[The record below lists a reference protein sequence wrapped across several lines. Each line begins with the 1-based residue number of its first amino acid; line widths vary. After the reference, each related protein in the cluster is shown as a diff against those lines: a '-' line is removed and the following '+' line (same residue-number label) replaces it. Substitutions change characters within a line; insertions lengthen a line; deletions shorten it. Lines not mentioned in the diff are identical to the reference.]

1 MSNKYDASSIQ
12 HLETREAMRTRI
24 QAYLGSDDTEG
35 IYQAFKEIINN
46 STDEALAGYGN
57 EIYILLNEEKNEV
70 IIKDMGRGVPF
81 STANG
86 RNVLVEIYT
95 ESHTGGKFDKNAYKN
110 SSGLN
115 GLGATAV
122 CMSSEYFIVKSQR
135 DNKIAMARFYQGT
148 LEEYTEDDYKTD
160 KTGTTVIFK
169 PDKEVFKNMTN
180 GYSYE
185 RICDEIKNIAYL
197 NKGVKFIVENTE
209 GQKTEFYSEN
219 GIADFIKDKVSKP
232 LMKKPIIVSKSD
244 GVDEVEVAFIWSGD
258 KAQSYT
264 FVNGLFCVNGGSTDT
279 GARTAITNGIK
290 KILGKVDIEP
300 DIIRR
305 GLVYAVNCKVLNP
318 SFSNQVK
325 DKVVNPSLRS
335 LTQQAFKQGLEEFST
350 TSECNAIIE
359 MIKKFQKAEKAAD
372 RAREAIMNQNR
383 ETEKEAKKK
392 TVMGGKLKDCRIHDE
407 NSCLYIV
414 EGDSALGSFTASRDS
429 TYVAA
434 MPIRGKIINALKNPI
449 EKVLENEEV
458 QDIAKACG
466 CGILDNV
473 NVKKLRYG
481 KICFAA
487 DADPDGYAIVCL
499 LLVLFYVLMPELIT
513 TGHVYWAQFPLYE
526 ITNGN
531 ELLFAYDDIEL
542 EQMLKKY
549 PKAHYDRNKG
559 IGEMGSE
566 AFSIA
571 AFGENARLIQFTMED
586 VNAATTILEILLGK
600 KNEERT
606 EYIFENVDFSVVEG
620 E

>member
-1 MSNKYDASSIQ
+1 MNEKYDASSIQ

-57 EIYILLNEEKNEV
+57 EIYILLNEEKNE
-70 IIKDMGRGVPF
+70 IIVKDMGRGVPF

-135 DNKIAMARFYQGT
+135 DNKIAMARFYQGN
-148 LEEYTEDDYKTD
+148 LEEYTEEDYKTN
-160 KTGTTVIFK
+160 KTGTTIIFK

-209 GQKTEFYSEN
+209 GQKAEFYSEN

-232 LMKKPIIVSKSD
+232 LMKKPIIVSKTD

-279 GARTAITNGIK
+279 GAKTAITNGIK
-290 KILGKVDIEP
+290 KILGKIDIDP

-350 TSECNAIIE
+350 TSECDAIIE

-372 RAREAIMNQNR
+372 RAREAVMNQNK
-383 ETEKEAKKK
+383 EIEKELKKK
-392 TVMGGKLKDCRIHDE
+392 IILEDKLVDCRRHDETSQLMICEGHSARGALVKARSGENTACFELRGKL
-407 NSCLYIV
+407 
-414 EGDSALGSFTASRDS
+414 
-429 TYVAA
+429 
-434 MPIRGKIINALKNPI
+434 INVLKNDI
-449 EKVLENEEV
+449 EKVSKNDEV
-458 QDIAKACG
+458 KALHIVLG
-466 CGILDNV
+466 CGLGDKFNI
-473 NVKKLRYG
+473 KKLRYG
-481 KICFAA
+481 KIVIMA
-487 DADPDGYAIVCL
+487 DMDEVF
-499 LLVLFYVLMPELIT
+499 V
-513 TGHVYWAQFPLYE
+513 H
-526 ITNGN
+526 
-531 ELLFAYDDIEL
+531 
-542 EQMLKKY
+542 
-549 PKAHYDRNKG
+549 
-559 IGEMGSE
+559 
-566 AFSIA
+566 
-571 AFGENARLIQFTMED
+571 
-586 VNAATTILEILLGK
+586 
-600 KNEERT
+600 
-606 EYIFENVDFSVVEG
+606 
-620 E
+620 